1 MQLNG
6 GVCNTH
12 LFQQHPSEQQQLLP
26 YLFVDS
32 GHFPPLSFGPIRSFE
47 TLGTKF
53 WERRRKFLCTVTEN
67 EFESNVITLLN
78 NNATKVLSFFQLC
91 GFFFMTIK

>member
-53 WERRRKFLCTVTEN
+53 WERTR
-67 EFESNVITLLN
+67 
-78 NNATKVLSFFQLC
+78 Q
-91 GFFFMTIK
+91 FFMYYWEVPALSHHVKTYLNEIFSSKKNTVQNLKYTP